1 MCSAP
6 LLLLAFYLLG
16 SGGKLVTSC
25 YLVTLLPCCLVT
37 LLPCYLV
44 TLLPCYL
51 VAFYLLGSGGKKTG
65 IGPFGFPYPVSKSGE
80 CPPDWGCEAERI
92 SREKG

>member
-16 SGGKLVTSC
+16 SGGKLVTS
-25 YLVTLLPCCLVT
+25 
-37 LLPCYLV
+37 CYLV